1 MLKEYMYHSSLLL
14 LSFCMQLGTVE
25 SLYYGQPAIKT
36 NTIFSIFFLHKLNL
50 LNPSIMIDASSN
62 LLTLFCDYFEKIP
75 QLRHTFWGNYLML
88 ICVKSN
94 LKKPK
99 LRIFNRFSSIKYSL
113 IVKHIE
119 NVYFIFGLYFFSTTT
134 GMSYPTIEAIPQ
146 LLFFLVP
153 WLALIERFYCI
164 LLYISSF
171 YRENKVCFYFWLLN

>member
-119 NVYFIFGLYFFSTTT
+119 NVYFIFGLYFFFNNNWYVLSHYW
-134 GMSYPTIEAIPQ
+134 GHSSVII
-146 LLFFLVP
+146 FFGPMIGLN
-153 WLALIERFYCI
+153 RKI
-164 LLYISSF
+164 LLYFIIHF
-171 YRENKVCFYFWLLN
+171 FFL